1 MLSTMQAHFESIVA
15 QSHASFAF
23 REFRLKGFP
32 FRWHFHPEYELTL
45 IVSGEG
51 RRFVGDHIGEFAA
64 GDLVLLGRNLPHTWH
79 SRENEFSAPAR
90 SQAICIQFADDFL
103 GADFFARPELARAR
117 RLLKRSAVGLRFGER
132 THGLV
137 ARRMMAMC
145 KVDPLGRLV
154 ELLGL
159 LDLLA
164 RSRDVAELSTAG
176 FAPSLRVEDRRR
188 IDRVYRFLSEHSS
201 RPIALDEAARLVHMS
216 PTTFSRFFH
225 RTSGKHFTAYVNE
238 LRVGSAC
245 RLLIETD
252 RGIAD
257 IALEVGFGN
266 LSNFNRRFLEL
277 KQTRPRD
284 YRQHFRRELAAGTA

>member
-1 MLSTMQAHFESIVA
+1 MQARFESIVA
-15 QSHASFAF
+15 QSHASFAL

-32 FRWHFHPEYELTL
+32 FKWHFHPEYELTL

-51 RRFVGDHIGEFAA
+51 RRFVGDGIAEFAA

-79 SRENEFSAPAR
+79 SRACEFTASPAR
-90 SQAICIQFADDFL
+90 SRAVCIQFADDFL
-103 GADFFARPELARAR
+103 GEAFFARPELARVR
-117 RLLKRSAVGLRFGER
+117 RLLKRSAVGLRFGRR
-132 THGLV
+132 THALV
-137 ARRMMAMC
+137 AQRMIAM
-145 KVDPLGRLV
+145 R
-154 ELLGL
+154 ELIAV

-188 IDRVYRFLSEHSS
+188 IDRVYEFVNEHFG
-201 RPIALDEAARLVHMS
+201 RQLGLAETARVVGMS

-238 LRVGSAC
+238 LRIGSAC

-277 KQTRPRD
+277 KRLRPREF
-284 YRQHFRRELAAGTA
+284 RQHFRRGQAAEAM

>member
-1 MLSTMQAHFESIVA
+1 MQASFESIVA
-15 QSHASFAF
+15 QSHCSFAYRAF
-23 REFRLKGFP
+23 KIRGFP

-51 RRFVGDHIGEFAA
+51 RRFVGDHIGDFAA

-79 SRENEFSAPAR
+79 SRPAEFSSPPR
-90 SQAICIQFADDFL
+90 SHAVVIQFADDFL
-103 GADFFARPELARAR
+103 GAGFFAKPELNRVR
-117 RLLKRSAVGLRFGER
+117 RLLKRSAVGLRFGRR
-132 THGLV
+132 TQ
-137 ARRMMAMC
+137 AAISQRMIAMREL
-145 KVDPLGRLV
+145 DPLPRLV
-154 ELLGL
+154 ELIAM

-164 RSRDVAELSTAG
+164 RRRDATELSTAG
-176 FAPSLRVEDRRR
+176 FAPSLRVEDRQR
-188 IDRVYRFLSEHSS
+188 IDRVYRYVNDNFTGQLG
-201 RPIALDEAARLVHMS
+201 LDAAARLVHMS
-216 PTTFSRFFH
+216 ASTFSRFFH

-252 RGIAD
+252 QGISQ

-277 KQTRPRD
+277 KKMRPRD
-284 YRQHFRRELAAGTA
+284 YRQLFRRALAASPA